1 MATGFLK
8 SLPQTWRKTSQEMA
22 GRAKATLVRYLDFP
36 DKLVEDFAAHG
47 LSRPA
52 ELDLDS
58 CCAAGRSLDDCGS
71 KKKIS

>member
-1 MATGFLK
+1 
-8 SLPQTWRKTSQEMA
+8 MA